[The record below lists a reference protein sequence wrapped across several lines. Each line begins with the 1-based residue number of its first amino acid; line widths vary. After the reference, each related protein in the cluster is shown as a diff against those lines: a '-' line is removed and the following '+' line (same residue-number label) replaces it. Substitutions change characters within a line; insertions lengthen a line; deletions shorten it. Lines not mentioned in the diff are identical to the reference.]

1 MYSSAALDDDFEVN
15 LELLKNYEDEK
26 NLETFKNLRIQDNQS
41 GKPYPFDYCWE
52 ESLRQKSNAF
62 GEENSVSAA
71 VPLPVIPGHSKHK
84 GGKSPKSPKG
94 GASIIVSKSPNISSS
109 KSPKSPKSGVSL
121 ASMTSEELSKL
132 KDSMIE
138 EEEANLAK
146 PLDRC
151 KKTSQVNFK
160 LDED

>member
-1 MYSSAALDDDFEVN
+1 M
-15 LELLKNYEDEK
+15 
-26 NLETFKNLRIQDNQS
+26 
-41 GKPYPFDYCWE
+41 
-52 ESLRQKSNAF
+52 
-62 GEENSVSAA
+62 
-71 VPLPVIPGHSKHK
+71 PLPVIPGHSKHK